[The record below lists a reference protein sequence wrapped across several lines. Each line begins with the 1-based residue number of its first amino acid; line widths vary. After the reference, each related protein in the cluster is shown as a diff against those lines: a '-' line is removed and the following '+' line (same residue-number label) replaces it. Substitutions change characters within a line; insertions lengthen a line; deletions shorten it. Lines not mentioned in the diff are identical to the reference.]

1 LNQKRASLEARLQEN
16 KVHSADDEAALIK
29 KRRMQIADVHEEIK
43 KERERQTMLKA
54 QLEAYEII

>member
-1 LNQKRASLEARLQEN
+1 M
-16 KVHSADDEAALIK
+16 HSADDEAALIK